1 MIGTD
6 KQQDFEILNSF
17 QIISLLIKGL
27 EIDPTLKISHLI
39 KVIEQVT
46 LIEELLDEPQ
56 DWDVVERIPLTQ
68 SVIKCFESLNKYFER
83 QQILLTE
90 MQVLQNVKQQNSK
103 QLAEFDQQIE
113 QQNKLLSDKFNL
125 SPLKFKSLDQLNY

>member
-68 SVIKCFESLNKYFER
+68 SVIKCFEFLNKYFER